1 MTATTKSSLRRSR
14 RGGTRSDR
22 GQIWTLAGG
31 VYGAKARPAVNVQD
45 DLFDATSSVTVA
57 PMTSTLLDASLM
69 RIGISG
75 GGGPFGTRSRQ

>member
-1 MTATTKSSLRRSR
+1 
-14 RGGTRSDR
+14 
-22 GQIWTLAGG
+22 
-31 VYGAKARPAVNVQD
+31 VNVQD

-75 GGGPFGTRSRQ
+75 GG